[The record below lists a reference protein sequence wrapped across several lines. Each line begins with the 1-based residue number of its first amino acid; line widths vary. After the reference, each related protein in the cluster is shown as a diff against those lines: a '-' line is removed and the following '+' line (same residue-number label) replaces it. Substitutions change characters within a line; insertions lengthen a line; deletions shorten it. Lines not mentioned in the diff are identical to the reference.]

1 MERPDQRFE
10 PPAPA
15 FTELSERAAPHLPLR
30 GPRLEELAALQA
42 HPRFAAAH
50 RTAATGF
57 IELWQRNRILNALVN
72 DRIRWHISQF
82 AVYLHMLS
90 RPNDPHSGLT
100 VSRMTALCGEQDFCS
115 PGRAKAILMLMRTFG
130 YLAPAPNEADRRLRR
145 LVPTERLMSLHAER
159 NRRIFSAAAMVLP
172 EYEGAFAAQSHP
184 DFTALFV
191 CRYCEY
197 FLAGFRFL
205 DLVPEM
211 RLFPER
217 NAGIVILC
225 TILLSGEMDDA
236 YPPMLPLR
244 LSPSAVARRF
254 GVSRAHVRRLL
265 QDAANEGL
273 VERVD
278 GERVRLLP
286 RLRQGANDFMAVQF
300 LLVAQCAQEAC
311 AELRRQGAFARSTAA
326 SA

>member
-50 RTAATGF
+50 RIAATGI
-57 IELWQRNRILNALVN
+57 IELWQRNRVLNALVN
-72 DRIRWHISQF
+72 DRTRWHISQF

-100 VSRMTALCGEQDFCS
+100 VSRMTALCSEQDFCS
-115 PGRAKAILMLMRTFG
+115 PGRAKAMLMLMRTFG
-130 YLAPAPNEADRRLRR
+130 YLAPAPSEADRRLRR
-145 LVPTERLMSLHAER
+145 LVPTERLMSLQAER

-172 EYEGAFAAQSHP
+172 RTKRLLRRNPIRTSRDSSCAGIAK
-184 DFTALFV
+184 
-191 CRYCEY
+191 Y

-211 RLFPER
+211 RLFP
-217 NAGIVILC
+217 NA
-225 TILLSGEMDDA
+225 T
-236 YPPMLPLR
+236 P
-244 LSPSAVARRF
+244 
-254 GVSRAHVRRLL
+254 
-265 QDAANEGL
+265 
-273 VERVD
+273 
-278 GERVRLLP
+278 
-286 RLRQGANDFMAVQF
+286 
-300 LLVAQCAQEAC
+300 
-311 AELRRQGAFARSTAA
+311 A
-326 SA
+326 S